1 MTDQVVTI
9 NGKVETIKNTFNA
22 SAKGVESKTKGVE
35 TRLNTYV
42 GTVKRKAAAA
52 VKTLNDSVNAVEVHV
67 DDIEMNVDNL
77 AKTLNSSFEIGED
90 RFNTLQSK
98 VTALGEDRIDTLQ
111 SKVTALEA
119 RLDSIQSWLESS
131 NCTES
136 CSPPTETNNQ
146 AKSYSGL

>member
-9 NGKVETIKNTFNA
+9 NGKVETLKTTFNGNA
-22 SAKGVESKTKGVE
+22 MGVESKIKGVE

-52 VKTLNDSVNAVEVHV
+52 VKTLNDSMNAVEVHV
-67 DDIEMNVDNL
+67 DDIEMNVHNL
-77 AKTLNSSFEIGED
+77 AKTLNSSFEI
-90 RFNTLQSK
+90 
-98 VTALGEDRIDTLQ
+98 GEDRIDTLQ

-131 NCTES
+131 NCTAS
-136 CSPPTETNNQ
+136 CSLPTETNNH
-146 AKSYSGL
+146 AKSYSGLYIFY